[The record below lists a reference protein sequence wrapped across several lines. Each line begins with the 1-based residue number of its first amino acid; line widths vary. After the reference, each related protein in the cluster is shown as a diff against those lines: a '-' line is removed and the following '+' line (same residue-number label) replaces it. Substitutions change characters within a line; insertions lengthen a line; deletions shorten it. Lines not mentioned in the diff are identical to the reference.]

1 MGKGAAG
8 RDNPAMTWSERTAKK
23 NAGGY
28 GQYLA
33 WLNREGLLIE
43 DEAVTERVT
52 PVRVASYTASL
63 RSRLSS
69 VSVGTAVAALCSAAR
84 ALGPDADWSWLS
96 RRSTRLKLRAK
107 PSREKRHAIQ
117 HTLDLYRFGKR
128 LMDAAE
134 RGRAR
139 MSPPR
144 SATNRGS
151 SSHCWRPGRC
161 GSGTFRP
168 SPSANHCAGTAHRYW
183 LIFSIG
189 ETKMHMPVQE
199 PLPDDLIPYLE
210 AFLRI
215 WRPILVRQ
223 ARKFGGEP
231 THRRLWV
238 DIHGNPMKE
247 GTLRDLIKRY
257 TRKEFGTALW
267 PTCSV
272 IAC

>member
-1 MGKGAAG
+1 MLAARPLRIRNFQAITIG
-8 RDNPAMTWSERTAKK
+8 E
-23 NAGGY
+23 
-28 GQYLA
+28 
-33 WLNREGLLIE
+33 
-43 DEAVTERVT
+43 
-52 PVRVASYTASL
+52 SL
-63 RSRLSS
+63 RRD
-69 VSVGTAVAALCSAAR
+69 GA
-84 ALGPDADWSWLS
+84 
-96 RRSTRLKLRAK
+96 
-107 PSREKRHAIQ
+107 Q
-117 HTLDLYRFGKR
+117 
-128 LMDAAE
+128 
-134 RGRAR
+134 
-139 MSPPR
+139 
-144 SATNRGS
+144 
-151 SSHCWRPGRC
+151 
-161 GSGTFRP
+161 
-168 SPSANHCAGTAHRYW
+168 YW